1 MKWLLIILIA
11 IGPQYEMAYQE
22 KAYTSEQKCKE
33 ALERVMAAVE
43 AREGQIIIGKCEPRP
58 YNGGKAAK

>member
-1 MKWLLIILIA
+1 MIA
-11 IGPQYEMAYQE
+11 IGPQYELAYQD
-22 KAYTSEQKCKE
+22 KAYTSEKQCRD

-43 AREGQIIIGKCEPRP
+43 AIEGQILIGKCEPRP